1 MPPTLPPTLP
11 PTPPPALPEKIALA
25 PASPANPFLAAL
37 ISALLVATLIGALVF
52 LTRRPDPAPI
62 VLQPPPSPAPT
73 ATPAPSATPPPI
85 VVFVT
90 GAVGSPGL
98 YTLPVDARVADAL
111 TEAGGVT
118 DEADALRI
126 NQAERLW
133 DGAQLYVPL
142 LPTASRA
149 VSGTISEAVVDAAVA
164 DDAPSMENALS
175 ANQQVAGLTGGSSLA
190 PLGDGRAGPLAGAA
204 GESGASGGLVN
215 VNTAGVTEL
224 QTLPGI
230 GPAKAASIIGG
241 RPFATVEELERVS
254 GIGPATVE
262 KLRTLV
268 TVQ

>member
-1 MPPTLPPTLP
+1 MLPTLSPASQEQPTPVPVPPT
-11 PTPPPALPEKIALA
+11 
-25 PASPANPFLAAL
+25 SPFLAAL
-37 ISALLVATLIGALVF
+37 ISALLVATIIGVLVF
-52 LTRRPDPAPI
+52 LTRQPDPAPI

-73 ATPAPSATPPPI
+73 VTPAPSATPAPI

-90 GAVGSPGL
+90 GAVQSPGL
-98 YTLPVDARVADAL
+98 YTLPVEARVADAL

-118 DEADALRI
+118 EEADALLI

-133 DGAQLYVPL
+133 DGAQLYVPP
-142 LPTASRA
+142 LPATA
-149 VSGTISEAVVDAAVA
+149 EAAEAVA
-164 DDAPSMENALS
+164 DAAASEAAPPTGNALA
-175 ANQQVAGLTGGSSLA
+175 ANQPAAGLTGLSSLA
-190 PLGDGRAGPLAGAA
+190 PLGDGRAGPISDA
-204 GESGASGGLVN
+204 ETSGGLIN
-215 VNTAGVTEL
+215 VNTAGVAEL

-262 KLRTLV
+262 KLRPLV

>member
-1 MPPTLPPTLP
+1 MSPTS
-11 PTPPPALPEKIALA
+11 PPALPKQSA
-25 PASPANPFLAAL
+25 PTPTSPANPFLAAL
-37 ISALLVATLIGALVF
+37 ISALLVATVIGALVF
-52 LTRRPDPAPI
+52 LMRRPDPAPI

-73 ATPAPSATPPPI
+73 ATPVPTATPAPI
-85 VVFVT
+85 VIFVT
-90 GAVGSPGL
+90 GAVQSPGL

-118 DEADALRI
+118 DEADVLLI

-133 DGAQLYVPL
+133 DGAQLYVPP
-142 LPTASRA
+142 LPA
-149 VSGTISEAVVDAAVA
+149 ISEASIAEGTAIEI
-164 DDAPSMENALS
+164 APSTAS
-175 ANQQVAGLTGGSSLA
+175 AQSSTQPVAGITGGSSLA
-190 PLGDGRAGPLAGAA
+190 PLGDGRAGPLSAA
-204 GESGASGGLVN
+204 VANGGLIN

-241 RPFATVEELERVS
+241 RPFAAVEELERVS

-262 KLRTLV
+262 KLRPLV